1 MPLDFLTLERKQ
13 IHFFGKT
20 DLEKKNTKNFHVNS
34 NSKTIRAWY
43 LRDAVGG
50 HTYLRKKNFP
60 LKFDRN

>member
-34 NSKTIRAWY
+34 NSKTIRA
-43 LRDAVGG
+43 
-50 HTYLRKKNFP
+50 
-60 LKFDRN
+60 